1 MDLFVLRYADYLRT
15 MLCSFPKQYRI
26 TLPLYQFCI
35 AQGKNLTEDELLF
48 RHTPFRIHWFDL
60 INSAESIWDVFR
72 TEDESFFQFTENEK
86 RDVNKSRFARF
97 HTYMNERFDLHIQ
110 DVDCYTDL
118 DEAEETINDEF
129 RRTMHLDLTAYDFLE
144 EIMKEPK
151 SKIRSFDP
159 LALHRFFK
167 TDHTQSLRTDPTDTM
182 KQSKYFPLNES
193 GMTNKKWSKYLDEI
207 MKIYNPDQ
215 ESAEDTDELP
225 DMSWDTL
232 HRKIMTRYRTSND
245 RDTFVSGIVNF
256 AITRLVKK
264 TLRMKLK
271 KNSWVPPKGHTTSR
285 TIDVDRKEADSMLE
299 FLHPS
304 RNAPPFIGNHFFCK
318 QLAVSKNNTVQYQK
332 ISPRKSQAGLN
343 RQFEVEGDEIE
354 LNLNDSDSESEEVQS
369 EKDNGSD
376 NESESDDTDEDE
388 ENENKSTPKSTKRK
402 KTQKSTK
409 NQKKKKK

>member
-1 MDLFVLRYADYLRT
+1 MDLFVLRYADYVRT

-35 AQGKNLTEDELLF
+35 AQGKNLTQEELHF

-60 INSAESIWDVFR
+60 IKKAESIWDVFR
-72 TEDESFFQFTENEK
+72 TEHESFFQFTENEK

-97 HTYMNERFDLHIQ
+97 HTYMNERFELRID
-110 DVDCYTDL
+110 DADWVADL
-118 DEAEETINDEF
+118 DYEEETINETF
-129 RRTMHLDLTAYDFLE
+129 RGTMYLDLTAYDFLQ

-159 LALHRFFK
+159 LLLHRFFR
-167 TDHTQSLRTDPTDTM
+167 TDHTLSLSTDPTDTM
-182 KQSKYFPLNES
+182 KKATYFPLNES

-207 MKIYNPDQ
+207 MKIYNPEQ
-215 ESAEDTDELP
+215 KSAEDTDKLP

-232 HRKIMTRYRTSND
+232 HRKIMTRYSTSND

-256 AITRLVKK
+256 AITGLVKK

-271 KNSWVPPKGHTTSR
+271 NDSWVPPKGHTTSR
-285 TIDVDRKEADSMLE
+285 TIEVNRKEADSMLE

-332 ISPRKSQAGLN
+332 ISPRKSQTALN
-343 RQFEVEGDEIE
+343 RQFEVEEEIE
-354 LNLNDSDSESEEVQS
+354 LNLDDSENESEEVQS
-369 EKDNGSD
+369 EKDNGSES
-376 NESESDDTDEDE
+376 ESESDDGEEDE
-388 ENENKSTPKSTKRK
+388 ENENKSTPKSSKRK
-402 KTQKSTK
+402 KTQNSTK
-409 NQKKKKK
+409 NQKKTKK